1 MFLDVFFLERSFRSF
16 SCNLFFQSTLP
27 PGQGLMQDLGSKA
40 ASKATEASREA
51 ASKAKEAKVGVD
63 RLVGVYQGVVVVYKE
78 KVVPTGVITNDHFFF
93 GERSKKLQI
102 CMVNLEGFFVDKK
115 FGLVIQCHGPCG
127 ERKHLEQ
134 GNNPLRKIM
143 MFDRNF

>member
-1 MFLDVFFLERSFRSF
+1 
-16 SCNLFFQSTLP
+16 
-27 PGQGLMQDLGSKA
+27 MQDLGSKA

-93 GERSKKLQI
+93 WGEIKEAAN
-102 CMVNLEGFFVDKK
+102 MYGE
-115 FGLVIQCHGPCG
+115 FGGIFC
-127 ERKHLEQ
+127 
-134 GNNPLRKIM
+134 
-143 MFDRNF
+143 

>member
-1 MFLDVFFLERSFRSF
+1 MFFSWKGRSVRSLATFFF
-16 SCNLFFQSTLP
+16 SQPFP